1 MRDRNDLLAK
11 VRKNYGKEV
20 ISPFMNSK
28 NTWSVRIPK
37 RVGKILSKFPK
48 QDQERIFEILRDF
61 EIDPW
66 VGDIVKIKGEENKW
80 RHRIGNYRIFY
91 SVYIDS
97 KLIDI
102 TEIERRTSTTY

>member
-1 MRDRNDLLAK
+1 MRGKNGRLAK
-11 VRKNYGKEV
+11 ARKNCEKEA
-20 ISPFMNSK
+20 ISLFMNSK

-66 VGDIVKIKGEENKW
+66 LGDIVKIKGE
-80 RHRIGNYRIFY
+80 
-91 SVYIDS
+91 
-97 KLIDI
+97 
-102 TEIERRTSTTY
+102 